1 MTVCLNRSGP
11 STHSNVVLQ
20 KKIIVKI
27 LLSVLVSNLKYED
40 NMYTGAFMAM
50 SGHLFKQIAGGKLA
64 RQETRYVT
72 LTCRRKGTA
81 KCTDSATD

>member
-1 MTVCLNRSGP
+1 MS
-11 STHSNVVLQ
+11 SYK

-50 SGHLFKQIAGGKLA
+50 SGHLFKQIAGGWRL
-64 RQETRYVT
+64 TRNKICNSNLSEERHCQVY
-72 LTCRRKGTA
+72 
-81 KCTDSATD
+81 